1 MAVDAML
8 AEILRGQGKI
18 EAKLDQLIADEL
30 ESESETETESEDSGP
45 QLATNPAIH
54 SNMLDFDIPPIF

>member
-18 EAKLDQLIADEL
+18 EAKLDQLIADEMDC
-30 ESESETETESEDSGP
+30 ENETETETESEP
-45 QLATNPAIH
+45 VLATNPAIH
-54 SNMLDFDIPPIF
+54 STMLDFDIPPIF

>member
-30 ESESETETESEDSGP
+30 ESESETEIESEP

>member
-30 ESESETETESEDSGP
+30 ESESETETESEP

>member
-18 EAKLDQLIADEL
+18 EAKLDQLIADEM
-30 ESESETETESEDSGP
+30 ESEPETEIESEP